1 MTTNHNKTKIAD
13 HEANFISAMAERV
26 CNEPDD
32 AYQSKVD
39 TAMIKQD
46 AHEHAH
52 DITEIEMPAETRF
65 IINKMNA
72 QGEITSQQF
81 DHNEFAKW
89 VLQDSGR
96 YFASIAGLSN
106 PSDSLLMYDSG
117 IYKRGGY
124 EWIIKQMEYIMD
136 GHLCT
141 TRSRSEVIGHVRANT
156 PTTSDDFDT
165 DDDTINMK
173 NGLYSISGGALRP
186 HDPTYLSVRQNGI
199 TYDPDATCPT
209 IDKFFHEVMEATRV
223 EAGYEMM
230 GYSLLP
236 RKRMK
241 TATILLGPPNSGKGT
256 YMRLLAEFVG
266 HDSIAEVNISTVG
279 EYAHSTESII
289 GKSVLRVD
297 DLGAAPITDTGLLKS
312 IISSERVHVN
322 PKGGIQYDTEINSF
336 LIVGCNQLPKC
347 DDDAMM
353 SKFDLFM
360 FHLGRDNAECNVDLD
375 KELCTELSGLF
386 NRAMPAGKRAASNNA
401 FTGTQTLK
409 ERSKQY
415 LYKSLSHAEFVDTEL
430 DLGDPS
436 AEIEIKVVRQM
447 FIMWCKDMGKRVT
460 SQKHTTTYLEE
471 KGVMARRLGSR
482 GEQVSVYV
490 GATAKCFTG
499 DSCHDNKRTQSTIGD
514 DVDRTDVVRNAIM
527 EILSGNH
534 TDAGAR
540 VQHISEKTGISRPD
554 IHQILLSSDEFVK
567 TNDGDWKIGA

>member
-1 MTTNHNKTKIAD
+1 MTTNHDKAKICD
-13 HEANFISAMAERV
+13 HAANYISAMAERAHV
-26 CNEPDD
+26 EQRDD
-32 AYQSKVD
+32 DQSKFD
-39 TAMIKQD
+39 AAMVKRDI
-46 AHEHAH
+46 HERSH
-52 DITEIEMPAETRF
+52 DIIETEIPAETRF

-72 QGEITSQQF
+72 QGAITSQQF

-96 YFASIAGLSN
+96 YFTSIAGSSN
-106 PSDSLLMYDSG
+106 SSDSLLMYDNG

-124 EWIIKQMEYIMD
+124 EWIIKQMEDIMD

-156 PTTSDDFDT
+156 STTLDDFDT
-165 DDDTINMK
+165 NDDIINMK
-173 NGLYSISGGALRP
+173 NGLYSISCGDLRP

-209 IDKFFHEVMEATRV
+209 IDNFFREVMEPDRV

-241 TATILLGPPNSGKGT
+241 TSSILLGPPNSGKGT

-297 DLGAAPITDTGLLKS
+297 DLGAAPIVDTGLLKS

-322 PKGGIQYDTEINSF
+322 PKGGMQYDTEINSF
-336 LIVGCNQLPKC
+336 LIIGCNQLPKC
-347 DDDAMM
+347 DDEAMM

-360 FHLGRDNAECNVDLD
+360 FHTGRDNTECNVNLD
-375 KELCTELSGLF
+375 QELRSELSGLF
-386 NRAMPAGKRAASNNA
+386 NRAMPAGKSAASDNA
-401 FTGTQTLK
+401 FTGTQTLE

-430 DLGDPS
+430 DLSDPGV
-436 AEIEIKVVRQM
+436 EIEIKVVRQM

-482 GEQVSVYV
+482 GDQVSVYV
-490 GATAKCFTG
+490 GATAKC
-499 DSCHDNKRTQSTIGD
+499 HAQNKMNVRTLSSD
-514 DVDRTDVVRNAIM
+514 DVDRTDVVRKAIM

-534 TDAGAR
+534 TDDGAR
-540 VQHISEKTGISRPD
+540 VRHISEKTGFSMPD
-554 IHQILLSSDEFVK
+554 IHQILSSNNEFVR
-567 TNDGDWKIGA
+567 TSDGDWKIGA